1 MALALVASTSF
12 AGPNVLMRALG
23 AEGVGVTVAQVVPPV
38 GNRLLPIVV
47 EYQAAFEKFTG
58 KKNFGATSLEA
69 YIAAKIAAEGI
80 RRAGGGRATRESLI
94 SALEG
99 MRSFD
104 VGGYVVGFS
113 TDNHNGSSFSEI
125 TVISRNQQFGF

>member
-1 MALALVASTSF
+1 
-12 AGPNVLMRALG
+12 
-23 AEGVGVTVAQVVPPV
+23 
-38 GNRLLPIVV
+38 
-47 EYQAAFEKFTG
+47 
-58 KKNFGATSLEA
+58 
-69 YIAAKIAAEGI
+69 
-80 RRAGGGRATRESLI
+80 
-94 SALEG
+94 